1 MTKITVIAP
10 TRIIFVATRTL
21 LVAAGTLLLDTR
33 TVAVPAGTLFV
44 GTRTLPVADRMF
56 PGGTKTIPVGTSMVP
71 GPASMSPVGTRNALV
86 GTKSFSMGRNLS
98 PREARRKHARFVLL
112 IVVYE
117 DRGLAPAV
125 RWAAGCRPP

>member
-21 LVAAGTLLLDTR
+21 LVA
-33 TVAVPAGTLFV
+33 
-44 GTRTLPVADRMF
+44 DRMF
-56 PGGTKTIPVGTSMVP
+56 PGGTKTLPEGTRMVP
-71 GPASMSPVGTRNALV
+71 GHASMSTVGKKNAPV

-125 RWAAGCRPP
+125 RWAAGCRPPLSIHG